1 MNRQRRRSTRGRV
14 VTVVLVLLVVAV
26 IIAIAGIV
34 PRVRA
39 RSKLA
44 AQTDALAAPVVIA
57 AQPRAGEP
65 TEEVILPSN
74 VQAFTDSPIYARTNG
89 YLKKWYFDIGAHVK
103 KGQLLADIESPEIDQ
118 QLAQAQADLATAT
131 TNAQNAATTSKR
143 YQDLLKQDAVSKQ
156 ETENFTTQALAGN
169 TAVRS
174 AQANVQRVQQLVDF
188 EKVYAPFDG
197 VLTARNVDTGQLIS
211 AGGGNELFH
220 MAALDKLRV
229 YINVPQIYSRA
240 AVRGLTADITFDQFP
255 GRRFQG
261 RLVRTSDQID
271 PTSRTL
277 LVEVD
282 IDNRKGELLP
292 GAYAEV
298 HLKLNSRGQS
308 YMIPVSA
315 LMFRSE
321 GLRVGTVVNG
331 NQARLMPVVLGHD
344 DGRMV
349 QVISGLDAQSE
360 VIQDP
365 PDSLIDGEKVQVTRP
380 EPARPGGRPQASG
393 TQGGGAQGGGQS
405 GSQGAATGGGASGS
419 QGGSQDDSSDR
430 NGRGRRQRRRRSKTL
445 RRCSR
450 RSGAREQPR
459 RRAAAVTRLPI
470 RYPDQL
476 TGLLSLAAACLLLS
490 GCMVGPNYR
499 RPAAPAPPSYK
510 ESEGAA
516 LSAAPPALPGGQWK
530 PAQPSDTA
538 LRGKWWEIYNDPQ
551 LNALEEKVAVSNQT
565 LKAAT
570 QQYVEARATIQ
581 QYRANLFPT
590 LGLGTSA
597 AHENLS
603 GNRPI
608 SSALSRNQYND
619 FTFTGQAAWE
629 PDFWGRIRRTVE
641 AARSTAQAS
650 AADVAGVELSLRSEL
665 ALDYFQTARTRH
677 SEAAARRDCGQLP
690 TLLRSHRHPIQGR
703 RFHAGRR
710 RTCEHSA
717 ADHASA
723 GDRCHRCPGPV

>member
-1 MNRQRRRSTRGRV
+1 MSNAEQNNAAQDPQPRADHSDAKEGTSATPSISRRRV
-14 VTVVLVLLVVAV
+14 VMVVLVLLVVAV

-44 AQTDALAAPVVIA
+44 AQTEALAAPVVIA
-57 AQPRAGEP
+57 AQTRAGEP

-118 QLAQAQADLATAT
+118 QLAQVKADLATAT
-131 TNAQNAATTSKR
+131 TNAENAATTSKR

-156 ETENFTTQALAGN
+156 ETENFATQALAGN

-197 VLTARNVDTGQLIS
+197 VVTARNVDTGQLIS

-220 MAALDKLRV
+220 MAALDRLRV

-255 GRRFQG
+255 GRKFQG
-261 RLVRTSDQID
+261 KLVRTSDQID
-271 PTSRTL
+271 PSSRTL

-331 NQARLMPVVLGHD
+331 NQAKLVPVVLGHD

-380 EPARPGGRPQASG
+380 EPASPGGSPQPSG
-393 TQGGGAQGGGQS
+393 TQGGGQSGRQSGGQ
-405 GSQGAATGGGASGS
+405 GASQSGA
-419 QGGSQDDSSDR
+419 GGSGQTSGAQNDSQNESSDR
-430 NGRGRRQRRRRSKTL
+430 DGRAGSNGGAGAKH
-445 RRCSR
+445 
-450 RSGAREQPR
+450 SGG
-459 RRAAAVTRLPI
+459 AAAAEEHGSSRA
-470 RYPDQL
+470 
-476 TGLLSLAAACLLLS
+476 G
-490 GCMVGPNYR
+490 GP
-499 RPAAPAPPSYK
+499 
-510 ESEGAA
+510 
-516 LSAAPPALPGGQWK
+516 
-530 PAQPSDTA
+530 
-538 LRGKWWEIYNDPQ
+538 
-551 LNALEEKVAVSNQT
+551 
-565 LKAAT
+565 
-570 QQYVEARATIQ
+570 QQ
-581 QYRANLFPT
+581 
-590 LGLGTSA
+590 
-597 AHENLS
+597 
-603 GNRPI
+603 
-608 SSALSRNQYND
+608 
-619 FTFTGQAAWE
+619 
-629 PDFWGRIRRTVE
+629 
-641 AARSTAQAS
+641 
-650 AADVAGVELSLRSEL
+650 
-665 ALDYFQTARTRH
+665 
-677 SEAAARRDCGQLP
+677 
-690 TLLRSHRHPIQGR
+690 
-703 RFHAGRR
+703 
-710 RTCEHSA
+710 
-717 ADHASA
+717 
-723 GDRCHRCPGPV
+723 